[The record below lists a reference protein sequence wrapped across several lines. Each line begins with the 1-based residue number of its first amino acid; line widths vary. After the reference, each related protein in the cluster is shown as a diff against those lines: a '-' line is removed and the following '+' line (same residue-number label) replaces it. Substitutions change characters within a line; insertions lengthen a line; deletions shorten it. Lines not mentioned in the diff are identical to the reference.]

1 MLHQQNCFVMA
12 GKKGASASKSKDS
25 TKSKESASETSK
37 TKLKPATAINAR
49 HILCEKHSKK
59 EEALTKLR
67 EGAKFDEVAREF
79 SEDKAR
85 QVGTLRVYKS
95 NREEGRKEKQ
105 LVYGRLS

>member
-1 MLHQQNCFVMA
+1 MPA
-12 GKKGASASKSKDS
+12 KKAASNVQSSKGNSKKKDTPEDASKS
-25 TKSKESASETSK
+25 
-37 TKLKPATAINAR
+37 KLKPATAINAR

-85 QVGTLRVYKS
+85 QGEAPYWSFV
-95 NREEGRKEKQ
+95 
-105 LVYGRLS
+105 